1 MRITFSLCRKQKLF
15 ILGKKKLADAEIP
28 LGMEAK
34 VTSSGLKHTM
44 CRLHVGAACI
54 KITDYLFYLRLALH
68 LLADDILSY
77 STRQQ
82 HILINHSPFY

>member
-44 CRLHVGAACI
+44 CRLHVGSACI
-54 KITDYLFYLRLALH
+54 KITDYLRLALH

-77 STRQQ
+77 STHQQ